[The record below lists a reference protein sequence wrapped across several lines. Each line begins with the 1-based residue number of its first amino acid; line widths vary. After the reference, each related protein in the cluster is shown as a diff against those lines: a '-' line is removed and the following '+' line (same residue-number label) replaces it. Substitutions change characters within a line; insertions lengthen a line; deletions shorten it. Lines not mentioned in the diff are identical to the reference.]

1 MQLNFINTLPC
12 KVNVKYAVSDKNGEL
27 VLEGNQ
33 YEFAQDLEA
42 EQDIIVRAYLESG
55 DCSNFIQLNGF
66 ETGEVNLGK
75 GNGTQGY
82 SVLITE
88 RDNNLTITR
97 LDNQQDIAFDIICLF
112 ESIFSFFLDDRTF
125 EEYSGWNI
133 TMLQKIKKKTFEYV
147 YVLNDTAPTTPAVD
161 SIVQTDYQKT
171 EIGS

>member
-1 MQLNFINTLPC
+1 
-12 KVNVKYAVSDKNGEL
+12 VSDR
-27 VLEGNQ
+27 V
-33 YEFAQDLEA
+33 EFYND
-42 EQDIIVRAYLESG
+42 
-55 DCSNFIQLNGF
+55 
-66 ETGEVNLGK
+66 
-75 GNGTQGY
+75 
-82 SVLITE
+82 
-88 RDNNLTITR
+88 
-97 LDNQQDIAFDIICLF
+97 QQDIAFDIICLF

>member
-97 LDNQQDIAFDIICLF
+97 LDK
-112 ESIFSFFLDDRTF
+112 
-125 EEYSGWNI
+125 EEQLEKSNTGDP
-133 TMLQKIKKKTFEYV
+133 YV
-147 YVLNDTAPTTPAVD
+147 A
-161 SIVQTDYQKT
+161 
-171 EIGS
+171 